1 MAESDLLNMNV
12 TIFAEQPQSDIHSF
26 IGNWTNH
33 DTGFFMELELQHT
46 LWSGC
51 VLESAHATGMV
62 IYTGIDIE
70 LWIFKKRFFFVKIIS
85 FV

>member
-51 VLESAHATGMV
+51 VLESAHATGIV
-62 IYTGIDIE
+62 IYTGMGIVPVDY
-70 LWIFKKRFFFVKIIS
+70 
-85 FV
+85 